1 MSLFK
6 QVLVLVFL
14 AAIAYGG
21 YVAYGRLMQN
31 PSVASDSMRHRSNA
45 IPVEVAAAK
54 SQELTSTVEAVGT
67 THALKSIEIQAE
79 AAGLV
84 KSIHFAAGEHVT
96 KGDVLAELDSDIQ
109 RADVAEA
116 KAALKRAELELER
129 AKTLRAGNIMA
140 KSTVDQLVATEAAAE
155 ATLAKAERR
164 LADRTIMAPFDGM
177 VGMKRVDAG
186 ARITDSTVI
195 TTLDDISS
203 IEIEFSV
210 AERMFGSTRL
220 GQRVEA
226 TTAAYPHRSFIGKI
240 SAIDSRIDPVSRSFK
255 VRAIVPNED
264 AALRPGMFMHV
275 SVVLNA
281 TEALVVP
288 EEAIIA
294 AASASYVYVVDKGKA
309 ERRKVTIGRREPG
322 IAEVLTGLAP
332 ATKVVTRGVGKLRDG
347 AAVEVVEATAAVK
360 P

>member
-1 MSLFK
+1 MSLFR
-6 QVLVLVFL
+6 QILVLVFL
-14 AAIAYGG
+14 AGMAYGG
-21 YVAYGRLMQN
+21 YVAYGRLMPN
-31 PSVASDSMRHRSNA
+31 TSVASDGQRHRSHTV
-45 IPVEVAAAK
+45 PVEVAAART
-54 SQELTSTVEAVGT
+54 QEITNTVEAVGT
-67 THALKSIEIQAE
+67 THALKSVQIQAE

-84 KSIHFAAGEHVT
+84 KSIHFVSGEHVN
-96 KGDVLAELDSDIQ
+96 KGDVLVELDSDIQ

-116 KAALKRAELELER
+116 KAALKRAQLDLER

-140 KSTVDQLVATEAAAE
+140 KSTVDQLVAAEAAAQ
-155 ATLAKAERR
+155 ASLAKAERR
-164 LADRTIMAPFDGM
+164 LADRTIMAPFGGM
-177 VGMKRVDAG
+177 VGMNRVDAG

-210 AERMFGSTRL
+210 TERMFGSTKRGL
-220 GQRVEA
+220 KVEA
-226 TTAAYPHRSFIGKI
+226 TTAAYPHRTFTGTI
-240 SAIDSRIDPVSRSFK
+240 SQIDSRIDPVSRSFK
-255 VRAIVPNED
+255 VRALVPNPD
-264 AALRPGMFMHV
+264 GALRPGMFMHV
-275 SVVLNA
+275 SVLLNA

-294 AASASYVYVVDKGKA
+294 AASSSYVYVVDKGRA

-347 AAVEVVEATAAVK
+347 ASVEVVEATAAAK

>member
-1 MSLFK
+1 MSLFR
-6 QVLVLVFL
+6 QILVLVFL
-14 AAIAYGG
+14 TGMAYGG

-31 PSVASDSMRHRSNA
+31 PSVANDNARHRSHTT
-45 IPVEVAAAK
+45 PVEVATAK
-54 SQELTSTVEAVGT
+54 TQEITNTVEAVGT

-84 KSIHFAAGEHVT
+84 KSIHFTAGKHVK
-96 KGDVLAELDSDIQ
+96 KGDVLVELDSDIQ

-116 KAALKRAELELER
+116 KAALKQAQLQLER
-129 AKTLRAGNIMA
+129 AKTLRASNIMA
-140 KSTVDQLVATEAAAE
+140 KSTVDQLVASEAAAQ
-155 ATLAKAERR
+155 ATLAKAEQH

-177 VGMKRVDAG
+177 VGMNRVDAG
-186 ARITDSTVI
+186 ARITDKTII

-210 AERMFGSTRL
+210 TERMFGSTRH
-220 GQRVEA
+220 GQKVEA
-226 TTAAYPHRSFIGKI
+226 TTAAYPHRTFVGTI
-240 SAIDSRIDPVSRSFK
+240 SQIDSRIDPVSRSFK
-255 VRAIVPNED
+255 VRALVPNAD
-264 AALRPGMFMHV
+264 GALRPGMFMHV

-288 EEAIIA
+288 EEAVI
-294 AASASYVYVVDKGKA
+294 ASASSSYVYVVDKGRA
-309 ERRKVTIGRREPG
+309 ERRNVTIGRREPG

-347 AAVEVVEATAAVK
+347 AAVEVVEATAAAK